1 MYQML
6 WRRRYR
12 YSQCDPCARVRP
24 CVPCVPCVS
33 RLPPVSFYRYKISN
47 SFSALVDDVGIPTWF
62 VFYEEVCAQM
72 CDATRARRPAS
83 EIDGAHRATLYLQ

>member
-1 MYQML
+1 MDGCEV
-6 WRRRYR
+6 RP
-12 YSQCDPCARVRP
+12 CDPCARVRP

-33 RLPPVSFYRYKISN
+33 RLPPVSFYRYKIRIH
-47 SFSALVDDVGIPTWF
+47 FQLEDDV
-62 VFYEEVCAQM
+62 VYYEEECAQM